1 MQFFIYIIFAKF
13 VAQKRHS
20 YTNPMEDNAQEL
32 WEKCLR
38 KFRDNLSDAQFDSWF
53 KPIVMQRYDKDE
65 HRLHLAVPS
74 AFFKEHI
81 ESQYLSLLKV
91 VLNYVYGKGIKLTYH
106 YQVVKDQSDTSVAVA
121 ASNPSP
127 AIKTRN
133 AAANPF
139 VKNPIDDF
147 DSQLN
152 PRYTFENYCTGDC
165 NLLANTI
172 GRAIAKHPS
181 QKTYNPL
188 FVFGPPGVGKTH
200 LAQAIGIGIKE
211 SNPRARVLYVTAR
224 LFESQYTAA
233 NARGKINEFID
244 FYQRIDTLI
253 IDDIQDFI
261 GKVSTQR
268 TFFHIFNHLH
278 LNSKQLIMTSDVR
291 PSEMDNMEERL
302 LSRFKWGVTCE
313 LFRPDYDMRVK
324 VLTRKAEQDGL
335 ELSPEVVEYIAQ
347 NVTSSFRELEGIVV
361 SLMAHATVENRE
373 VDLQLATE
381 VIANSVKIKRH
392 TVNFEMIADRV
403 SEYYNLEPDVL
414 FTRDRKRE
422 INDARQLVMY
432 MTKKHTD
439 LALTAIGARLS
450 RSHATVLH
458 AVNNIENRLST
469 EPKLRADLEEIE
481 NSLLN

>member
-1 MQFFIYIIFAKF
+1 
-13 VAQKRHS
+13 
-20 YTNPMEDNAQEL
+20 MEENAQEL

-38 KFRDNLSDAQFDSWF
+38 KFRDNLSIEQYESWF
-53 KPIVMQRYDKDE
+53 KPLVMLSYTSEDRK
-65 HRLHLAVPS
+65 LHIAVPS
-74 AFFKEHI
+74 PFFKEHI
-81 ESQYLSLLKV
+81 ESNYLQLLRT
-91 VLNYVYGKGIKLTYH
+91 VLRYVYGNGVKLIYH
-106 YQVVKDQSDTSVAVA
+106 YQVVKDQSDTNVAVSD
-121 ASNPSP
+121 SNPSP
-127 AIKTRN
+127 AIKNRV

-139 VKNPIDDF
+139 IKNQVDEI

-152 PRYTFENYCTGDC
+152 PRYTFENFCTGEC
-165 NLLANTI
+165 NRLADAI
-172 GRAIAKHPS
+172 GRAIAKNPS
-181 QKTYNPL
+181 SQTYNPL

-211 SNPRARVLYVTAR
+211 SNPRSRVLYVTAR

-244 FYQRIDTLI
+244 FYQRIDALI
-253 IDDIQDFI
+253 LDDIQDFI
-261 GKVSTQR
+261 GKPSTQR

-302 LSRFKWGVTCE
+302 LSRFKWGMTCE
-313 LFRPDYDMRVK
+313 LFRPEYEMRVK

-335 ELSPEVVEYIAQ
+335 ELSREVVEYIAE

-361 SLMAHATVENRE
+361 SLLAHATVQNRP
-373 VDLQLATE
+373 VDVELAAE
-381 VIANSVKIKRH
+381 VIANSVKIRRH

-403 SEYYNLEPDVL
+403 SSYYDIEPDVL
-414 FTRDRKRE
+414 FTRNRRRE

-432 MTKKHTD
+432 MTKKYTT
-439 LALTAIGARLS
+439 LPLTAIGARLS

-458 AVNNIENRLST
+458 AVNNIENRLAT
-469 EPKLRADLEEIE
+469 EPKLRADLSEIE
-481 NSLLN
+481 SMLLPR